1 MVIKMIS
8 IRHQVDEKIKEYSK
22 EEYLDGYIKNEFL
35 TDDGK
40 ADIILN
46 INNKD
51 ELFDSR
57 TSGNQLDLN
66 RRIYDYIEEKS
77 AILNND
83 IQISLCITGINLN
96 QNEEGKIKH
105 IINEH
110 YAIELYK
117 MQRKYRRY
125 KTRIFKLALLGL
137 FFLACYGIISILFSS
152 KFFLEVFGFL
162 FSFTLWEAFDTLI
175 YTLSEIK
182 LHREA
187 ITQRLIMNIKF
198 DKKND

>member
-1 MVIKMIS
+1 MNNIKD
-8 IRHQVDEKIKEYSK
+8 QVKEKIKKYSN

-35 TDDGK
+35 TDDGN
-40 ADIILN
+40 ADIVLN
-46 INNKD
+46 ISNKE

-66 RRIYDYIEEKS
+66 KKIYDYIEEKS
-77 AILNND
+77 SILNND
-83 IQISLCITGINLN
+83 IQISLCITGVQLSL
-96 QNEEGKIKH
+96 NEEGKIKH

-125 KTRIFKLALLGL
+125 KRRIFKLALLGT
-137 FFLACYGIISILFSS
+137 FFLACYGIISLMFSS
-152 KFFLEVFGFL
+152 RFFLEVFGFL

-187 ITQRLIMNIKF
+187 ITQRLIMEIKF
-198 DKKND
+198 DEKSN

>member
-1 MVIKMIS
+1 MIS

>member
-1 MVIKMIS
+1 MNNIKE
-8 IRHQVDEKIKEYSK
+8 QVKEKIKKYSN

-35 TDDGK
+35 TDDGN
-40 ADIILN
+40 ADIVLN
-46 INNKD
+46 ISNKE

-66 RRIYDYIEEKS
+66 KKIYDYIEEKS
-77 AILNND
+77 SILNND
-83 IQISLCITGINLN
+83 IQISLCITGVQLSLH
-96 QNEEGKIKH
+96 EEGKIKH

-117 MQRKYRRY
+117 MQRKYSRY
-125 KTRIFKLALLGL
+125 KRRIFKLALLGT
-137 FFLACYGIISILFSS
+137 FFLACYGIISLMFSS
-152 KFFLEVFGFL
+152 RFFLEVVGFL

-187 ITQRLIMNIKF
+187 ITQRLIMDIKF
-198 DKKND
+198 DEKSN

>member
-1 MVIKMIS
+1 MNNIKD
-8 IRHQVDEKIKEYSK
+8 QVKEKIKQYSN

-35 TDDGK
+35 TNDGN
-40 ADIILN
+40 ADIVLN
-46 INNKD
+46 ISNKE

-66 RRIYDYIEEKS
+66 KKIYDYIEEKS
-77 AILNND
+77 SILNND
-83 IQISLCITGINLN
+83 IQISLCITGVQLSL
-96 QNEEGKIKH
+96 NEEGKIRH

-125 KTRIFKLALLGL
+125 KRRIFKLALLGT
-137 FFLACYGIISILFSS
+137 FFLACYGIISLMFSS
-152 KFFLEVFGFL
+152 RFFLEVFGFL

-187 ITQRLIMNIKF
+187 ITQRLIMEIKF
-198 DKKND
+198 DEKSN